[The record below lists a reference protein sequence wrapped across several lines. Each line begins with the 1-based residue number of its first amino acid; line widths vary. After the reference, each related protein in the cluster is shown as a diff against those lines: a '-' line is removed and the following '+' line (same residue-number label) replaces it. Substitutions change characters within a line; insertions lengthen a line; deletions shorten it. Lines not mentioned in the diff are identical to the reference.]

1 MRLSYNELWNDAVA
15 LVRSNRPLLIALAG
29 AFFFLP
35 NLALALLAPF
45 EEPAP
50 GVSLVEALSAYMREY
65 WPLVL
70 AGGLVEMLGTLT
82 MLNLFL
88 RPEGRTVGAL
98 IAGSLA
104 LLPSLFVAGFF
115 ANLILLFGFALLV
128 VPGIYALGRL
138 ALLAPAV
145 AAERRRNPFEALG
158 RSFELTRGHGFAV
171 AGILVI
177 IYVIGFLIS
186 LALTRGLGSAAILL
200 AGRHIGVLVSEV
212 LGALVWAAVNVL
224 LVALGAVLYRHLAG
238 RERNATST

>member
-50 GVSLVEALSAYMREY
+50 GVSLVEAVSAYMREY

-88 RPEGRTVGAL
+88 RPEGRTVGGL

-104 LLPSLFVAGFF
+104 LLPGLFVAGFI
-115 ANLILLFGFALLV
+115 ANLILMLGFALLV

-145 AAERRRNPFEALG
+145 AAERRRNPIEALG
-158 RSFELTRGHGFAV
+158 RSFELTSGHGFAV

-177 IYVIGFLIS
+177 VYVIAFLIS
-186 LALTRGLGSAAILL
+186 LALTRGLGSVAILL
-200 AGRHIGVLVSEV
+200 AGRDTGTLVAEV

-224 LVALGAVLYRHLAG
+224 LVALAAVLYRRLAG
-238 RERNATST
+238 PERGTLSA

>member
-1 MRLSYNELWNDAVA
+1 MRLPYDELWNDSVA
-15 LVRSNRPLLIALAG
+15 LVRANRPLLIALAG

-45 EEPAP
+45 EQPAP
-50 GVSLVEALSAYMREY
+50 GVSLVEALSAYMREN

-98 IAGSLA
+98 IAGSLM
-104 LLPSLFVAGFF
+104 LLPGLFVAGFF
-115 ANLILLFGFALLV
+115 ANLILMLGFALLV

-158 RSFELTRGHGFAV
+158 RSFELTKGHGFAV
-171 AGILVI
+171 AGILVLV
-177 IYVIGFLIS
+177 YVLGFLIS
-186 LALTRGLGSAAILL
+186 LAATRGLGSVAILL
-200 AGRHIGVLVSEV
+200 AGRDAGMLVSEV

-224 LVALGAVLYRHLAG
+224 LVALGAVLYRRLAG
-238 RERNATST
+238 RERGAASA